1 MKKCPRCLED
11 KPKSEFHK
19 DPRRID
25 GLTIYCGQCNNQRVK
40 EWKEKN
46 PDKVKEW
53 RSNNPDYRKEW
64 GEKNPDHNLQRKYGL
79 SQADYNKL
87 LEDQNYVCAICGGVN
102 KSGKALSVD
111 HDHSCC
117 AVGKGCGKC
126 IRQLLCDACNRGLG
140 HFKDNP
146 AFLRAAAEYVE
157 NHSQD
162 HRQ

>member
-19 DPRRID
+19 DPRRKD
-25 GLTIYCGQCNNQRVK
+25 GLTIYCRQCNNQRLK
-40 EWKEKN
+40 KWREEN

-53 RSNNPDYRKEW
+53 RESNPDYKKEW
-64 GEKNPDHNLQRKYGL
+64 TKKNPDHNLRRKYGL

-87 LEDQNYVCAICGGVN
+87 LEDQNHVCAICGGVN
-102 KSGKALSVD
+102 KNGKALSVD

-117 AVGKGCGKC
+117 PGKNSCGKC
-126 IRQLLCDACNRGLG
+126 IRKLLCEACNFGLG

-146 AFLRAAAEYVE
+146 VFLRAATEYVE
-157 NHSQD
+157 D